1 MKNSLKEYIIFL
13 LNNFLL
19 RIKLDFFNFNKGK
32 TENKIEKGK

>member
-19 RIKLDFFNFNKGK
+19 RIKLVNFNKGK